1 MKRAFALLLALI
13 LLLLSGCQKKGKPT
27 AIALTPDYQEIEL
40 PVITI
45 VADEYCWYKENLQ
58 TFVESVPGYNTE
70 FTAEIIKLEG
80 EPERSTYLE
89 RMRVELMAGKGPDLF
104 LCDCV
109 YGNIFGGAADEG
121 KGPMFNFPQQLMEHR
136 IFLPLDEYLENA
148 QYMEPEEIIPELLE
162 LGRGSEGQ
170 MIIPLQYDLIVTAV
184 PEDKYTEPAE
194 RSRKGLMESGNPYL
208 EHVGRGYSLGLNF
221 LDPFG
226 APADYENEELTF
238 TAEELLEA
246 ALDLWEGENLW
257 YEGYYDDTIPGAYT
271 AWLSETINGRE
282 SETEGRL
289 LVPAYNRDGGVTACV
304 TNYAA
309 INRNANYP
317 EYAFRVLDLL
327 AGKKEMQS
335 TFLYNSLNAGMAVY
349 SGFGDTEPF
358 KTFTLTENMQRQYLE
373 LKGNITAAKFVT
385 ALEREAV
392 YGIVS
397 VCRQEGSTQEDVE
410 KAVKNSYR
418 AMRMMLAES

>member
-1 MKRAFALLLALI
+1 MKKAFALLLALI
-13 LLLLSGCQKKGKPT
+13 LLLLPACQKKEKPT
-27 AIALTPDYQEIEL
+27 AIALTPDWQEIEL

-45 VADEYCWYKENLQ
+45 VADEYCWIKMNLK

-80 EPERSTYLE
+80 EPERSAYLD
-89 RMRVELMAGKGPDLF
+89 RMRVELMAGNGPDLF

-109 YGNIFGGAADEG
+109 YGNIFGFGDEG
-121 KGPMFNFPQQLMEHR
+121 KGPMFNFPQQLMENR
-136 IFLPLDEYLENA
+136 IFLPLDEYMENV
-148 QYMEPEEIIPELLE
+148 Q
-162 LGRGSEGQ
+162 
-170 MIIPLQYDLIVTAV
+170 
-184 PEDKYTEPAE
+184 YTEPAE

-208 EHVGRGYSLGLNF
+208 EHVGRGESMGLNF

-226 APADYENEELTF
+226 APADYEKEELTF
-238 TAEELLEA
+238 TEEELLEA

-257 YEGYYDDTIPGAYT
+257 YLGYYDDVIPGAYT
-271 AWLSETINGRE
+271 AWLSETISGRE

-335 TFLYNSLNAGMAVY
+335 TSLYVDFNAGMAVY

-373 LKGNITAAKFVT
+373 LKENITAAKFIT

-397 VCRQEGSTQEDVE
+397 VCRQEGSTQEDVK